1 MRVWPAFPKNEMS
14 RLEIVW
20 PEPVAFPAME
30 GVHVWCGELDVEA
43 DARTICE
50 AVLSDDER
58 QRAARFQFDRDRFR
72 FIVARGMLRRLI
84 GCYHQCAPE
93 AVVFSYGD
101 HGKPGLAG
109 FQEGFAF
116 NTSHANGL
124 GVWAFRFGGD
134 IGVDVEWTGRRVE
147 IDAVAR
153 RFFSDREWMA
163 LRDLP
168 SDEKR
173 AGFFRCWTQK
183 EAFVKALGRGLAF
196 SLSAFDVA
204 VSGPAAL
211 LRVEGMDAAAWVL
224 VELHPAEG
232 YAGALAFEGAEKIT
246 LARCTLKH

>member
-1 MRVWPAFPKNEMS
+1 MGS
-14 RLEIVW
+14 LEIAW
-20 PEPVAFPAME
+20 PESVAFPALE

-43 DARTICE
+43 DARAICE
-50 AVLSDDER
+50 TVLSADER
-58 QRAARFQFDRDRFR
+58 QRAARFLFDRDRFR
-72 FIVARGMLRRLI
+72 FIAARGMLRQLI
-84 GCYHQCAPE
+84 GEYLRCAPE

-101 HGKPGLAG
+101 HGKPKLSDA
-109 FQEGFAF
+109 QEGFAF

-124 GVWAFRFGGD
+124 GLWAFRSGGD

-147 IDAVAR
+147 IDAIAR

-163 LRDLP
+163 LCDLP
-168 SDEKR
+168 PEEKR

-211 LRVEGMDAAAWVL
+211 LRVEGMDAAAWML
-224 VELHPAEG
+224 VELHPARG
-232 YAGALAFEGAEKIT
+232 YVGALAFEGAEKIA
-246 LARCTLKH
+246 LARWHVAR